1 MGAVVVFAEIR
12 RGSGKAGYVAIAPSA
27 VERWLDLSTEELR
40 AQVSRLVSARLP
52 GDHAVWQAIRR
63 HPSLVPRIRG
73 VLSGLAAT
81 SAGSKDEAMQKV
93 WISNAR
99 AALDQITPPPV
110 KAARKPVVEEVPE
123 VEPEH
128 VIDLREPEPAQ
139 QKQPHKAIPTMLFQ
153 EPS

>member
-1 MGAVVVFAEIR
+1 M
-12 RGSGKAGYVAIAPSA
+12 AIGPSA

-40 AQVSRLVSARLP
+40 AQVTRLVSARLP

-63 HPSLVPRIRG
+63 HPALVPRIRG

-99 AALDQITPPPV
+99 AALDQPFVAPV
-110 KAARKPVVEEVPE
+110 KVARKPAVKEVPVEEPE
-123 VEPEH
+123 PA
-128 VIDLREPEPAQ
+128 IDLREPEPQ
-139 QKQPHKAIPTMLFQ
+139 EQKQPHKAIPTMLFQ

>member
-1 MGAVVVFAEIR
+1 M
-12 RGSGKAGYVAIAPSA
+12 AIGPSA

-40 AQVSRLVSARLP
+40 AQVTRLVSARLP

-63 HPSLVPRIRG
+63 HPALVPRIRG
-73 VLSGLAAT
+73 VLSGLTAT
-81 SAGSKDEAMQKV
+81 ASGSKDEAMQKV

-110 KAARKPVVEEVPE
+110 KAVRKPAVEEVPVE
-123 VEPEH
+123 EPEP
-128 VIDLREPEPAQ
+128 VIELREPEPQ
-139 QKQPHKAIPTMLFQ
+139 EQKQPHKAIPTMLFQ

>member
-1 MGAVVVFAEIR
+1 M
-12 RGSGKAGYVAIAPSA
+12 AIGPSA

-40 AQVSRLVSARLP
+40 AQVKQLVSARLP

-63 HPSLVPRIRG
+63 HPALVPRIRG

-81 SAGSKDEAMQKV
+81 AAGSKDEAMQKV
-93 WISNAR
+93 WISKAR
-99 AALDQITPPPV
+99 AALDQSTPPPV
-110 KAARKPVVEEVPE
+110 KAARKPAVKEVPVEEPE
-123 VEPEH
+123 P
-128 VIDLREPEPAQ
+128 VIELREPEPPA

>member
-1 MGAVVVFAEIR
+1 M
-12 RGSGKAGYVAIAPSA
+12 AIGPSA

-40 AQVSRLVSARLP
+40 AQVKQLVSARLP

-63 HPSLVPRIRG
+63 HPALVPRIRG

-81 SAGSKDEAMQKV
+81 AAGSKDEAMQKV

-99 AALDQITPPPV
+99 AALDLPAPV
-110 KAARKPVVEEVPE
+110 KAARKPVVKEDPVP
-123 VEPEH
+123 
-128 VIDLREPEPAQ
+128 EPEPVIELKQPEAQQ
-139 QKQPHKAIPTMLFQ
+139 QKQPHKPAPTMLFQ

>member
-1 MGAVVVFAEIR
+1 MGAVVVFGEAVH
-12 RGSGKAGYVAIAPSA
+12 VAIGPSA

-40 AQVSRLVSARLP
+40 AQVKQLVSARLP

-63 HPSLVPRIRG
+63 HPALVPRIRG

-81 SAGSKDEAMQKV
+81 AAGSKDEAMQKV

-99 AALDQITPPPV
+99 AALDLPAPV
-110 KAARKPVVEEVPE
+110 KAARKPVVKEDPVP
-123 VEPEH
+123 
-128 VIDLREPEPAQ
+128 EPEPVIELKQPEPQQ
-139 QKQPHKAIPTMLFQ
+139 QKQPHKPAPTMLFQ

>member
-1 MGAVVVFAEIR
+1 M
-12 RGSGKAGYVAIAPSA
+12 AIGPSA

-63 HPSLVPRIRG
+63 HPALVPRIRG

-81 SAGSKDEAMQKV
+81 AAGSKDEAMQKV
-93 WISNAR
+93 WISKAR
-99 AALDQITPPPV
+99 AALDQPAAAPV
-110 KAARKPVVEEVPE
+110 KAAPKPVVEEVPAE
-123 VEPEH
+123 EPEA
-128 VIDLREPEPAQ
+128 VIELREPEPQ
-139 QKQPHKAIPTMLFQ
+139 QRQPHRAVPTMLFQ

>member
-1 MGAVVVFAEIR
+1 M
-12 RGSGKAGYVAIAPSA
+12 AIGPSA

-40 AQVSRLVSARLP
+40 AQVTRLVSARLP

-81 SAGSKDEAMQKV
+81 ATGSKDEAMQRV

-99 AALDQITPPPV
+99 AALDQVVPPPV
-110 KAARKPVVEEVPE
+110 KAVKKPVVEEVPAE
-123 VEPEH
+123 EPERA
-128 VIDLREPEPAQ
+128 IELREPEPAQ
-139 QKQPHKAIPTMLFQ
+139 QRQPHKAIPSMLFQ

>member
-1 MGAVVVFAEIR
+1 M
-12 RGSGKAGYVAIAPSA
+12 AIGPSA

-40 AQVSRLVSARLP
+40 AQVKQLVSARLP

-63 HPSLVPRIRG
+63 HPALVPRIRG

-81 SAGSKDEAMQKV
+81 AAGSKDEAMQKV

-99 AALDQITPPPV
+99 AALDQSTPPPV
-110 KAARKPVVEEVPE
+110 KAARKPAVKEVPVEEPE
-123 VEPEH
+123 A
-128 VIDLREPEPAQ
+128 VIELREPEPQ
-139 QKQPHKAIPTMLFQ
+139 EQKQPHKAIPTMLFQ

>member
-1 MGAVVVFAEIR
+1 M
-12 RGSGKAGYVAIAPSA
+12 AIGPSA

-40 AQVSRLVSARLP
+40 AQVTRLVSARLP

-63 HPSLVPRIRG
+63 HQALVPRIRG

-93 WISNAR
+93 WISKAR
-99 AALDQITPPPV
+99 AALDQPFTPPV
-110 KAARKPVVEEVPE
+110 KAARKPAAEEVPAE
-123 VEPEH
+123 EPEP
-128 VIDLREPEPAQ
+128 VIELREPEPAQ